1 MSLPCAVKVKSK
13 LLDLKTAHHPH
24 THLLQRDHAHICSSA
39 VTCDQSKWIPTQ
51 DQDHERT

>member
-51 DQDHERT
+51 DQDNERT